1 MDHISTSELQ
11 TVNLMQNDEEHES
24 CSATPEPRLVV
35 GKKTVV
41 NIRIRFFLFCLIE
54 AGFIILASVCLAR
67 PLPLTFELSD
77 SKIKGGFT
85 IIFIVWHSLA
95 VFAGGNI
102 TTDAFSREWSVRS
115 EHLVPGTTD
124 KVSTINSGVLDR
136 TSHSLTKHASSTF
149 RLAFLASLVL
159 MALAHLAPGTIS
171 ITAIAV
177 PTAVQV
183 ARQVSQIDNDNI
195 QQFLISAIRANL
207 IIRVERIEFAPY
219 GLKLPANTLMSLP
232 PSSNESNGTLEYN
245 TDIVEFHHN
254 CRWEAP
260 SIVHETRYI
269 SLISAAGQNWS
280 TTELILG
287 GQNQTKA
294 GMLHDRKM
302 MRCSDNTIFF
312 RLYYCSPLSCGLEY
326 HDEHKH

>member
-1 MDHISTSELQ
+1 
-11 TVNLMQNDEEHES
+11 
-24 CSATPEPRLVV
+24 
-35 GKKTVV
+35 
-41 NIRIRFFLFCLIE
+41 
-54 AGFIILASVCLAR
+54 
-67 PLPLTFELSD
+67 
-77 SKIKGGFT
+77 
-85 IIFIVWHSLA
+85 
-95 VFAGGNI
+95 
-102 TTDAFSREWSVRS
+102 
-115 EHLVPGTTD
+115 
-124 KVSTINSGVLDR
+124 
-136 TSHSLTKHASSTF
+136 
-149 RLAFLASLVL
+149 

>member
-1 MDHISTSELQ
+1 MMKNMIHAAPHPNHGSS
-11 TVNLMQNDEEHES
+11 
-24 CSATPEPRLVV
+24 SAKRL
-35 GKKTVV
+35 V

-67 PLPLTFELSD
+67 PLPLTFGLSD
-77 SKIKGGFT
+77 SKVKGSFT
-85 IIFIVWHSLA
+85 ITFIVWHSLA

-102 TTDAFSREWSVRS
+102 TIDAFSREWSVQP

-124 KVSTINSGVLDR
+124 RVSTINSGVLDR
-136 TSHSLTKHASSTF
+136 TSHIVSKHASSTF
-149 RLAFLASLVL
+149 RLAFLGSLIL
-159 MALAHLAPGTIS
+159 MALAHLAPGTIN

-183 ARQVSQIDNDNI
+183 ARQVSQIGNDNI
-195 QQFLISAIRANL
+195 QQFLSSAIRANL
-207 IIRVERIEFAPY
+207 IIRVEKIEFAPY

-232 PSSNESNGTLEYN
+232 PSSNESNGTLEYI

-254 CRWEAP
+254 CRWEAL
-260 SIVHETRYI
+260 SIVNRTAYI

-280 TTELILG
+280 TADLVLG
-287 GQNQTKA
+287 GQNQTRA

-302 MRCSDNTIFF
+302 MGCSDSTIFF
-312 RLYYCSPLSCGLEY
+312 RLHYCSPLSCGL
-326 HDEHKH
+326 